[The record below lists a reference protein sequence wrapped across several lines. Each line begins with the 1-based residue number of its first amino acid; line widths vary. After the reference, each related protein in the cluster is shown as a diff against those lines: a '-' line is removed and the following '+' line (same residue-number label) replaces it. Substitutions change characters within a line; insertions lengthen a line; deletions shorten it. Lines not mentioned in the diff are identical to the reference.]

1 MSISALLVL
10 SNLALSIS
18 FNSCR
23 RLRCVLIVSGFTF
36 SLFLNSITPYL
47 PLLFRVFKISKSNS
61 DIRLSALSFLAI
73 ININKRDIKSY
84 RKQQVIITNNLFK
97 LTFGFNNMSK
107 QANKLFKEFTKNGT
121 LDDKRE
127 YDEED
132 IRSAYP
138 HLKKKDAKL
147 LSLKIKKWSLSKKN
161 DKTNKN
167 LKLKPL
173 NSIRIARAK

>member
-1 MSISALLVL
+1 
-10 SNLALSIS
+10 
-18 FNSCR
+18 
-23 RLRCVLIVSGFTF
+23 
-36 SLFLNSITPYL
+36 
-47 PLLFRVFKISKSNS
+47 
-61 DIRLSALSFLAI
+61 
-73 ININKRDIKSY
+73 
-84 RKQQVIITNNLFK
+84 
-97 LTFGFNNMSK
+97 MSK